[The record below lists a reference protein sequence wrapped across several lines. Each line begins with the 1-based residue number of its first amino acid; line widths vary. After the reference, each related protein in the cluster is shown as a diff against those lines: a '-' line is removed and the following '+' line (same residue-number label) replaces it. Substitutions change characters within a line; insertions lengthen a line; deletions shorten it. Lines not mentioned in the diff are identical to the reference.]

1 VITGHYQDLIL
12 SNVLNELDPIALVY
26 KSDLEN
32 STFTEMFED
41 VLQGTPYYSLTVL
54 QLIRKKLASK
64 IVLDRLDKML
74 LHELYKGQR
83 TKDLTKTIPLSIGG
97 IEKRKRQLKELFN
110 TMHQND
116 EALINSAIE
125 HGFL

>member
-1 VITGHYQDLIL
+1 MITGHYQDLIL

>member
-1 VITGHYQDLIL
+1 MFST
-12 SNVLNELDPIALVY
+12 NWNPIALVY

-97 IEKRKRQLKELFN
+97 IEKRKRTVKR
-110 TMHQND
+110 T
-116 EALINSAIE
+116 I
-125 HGFL
+125 